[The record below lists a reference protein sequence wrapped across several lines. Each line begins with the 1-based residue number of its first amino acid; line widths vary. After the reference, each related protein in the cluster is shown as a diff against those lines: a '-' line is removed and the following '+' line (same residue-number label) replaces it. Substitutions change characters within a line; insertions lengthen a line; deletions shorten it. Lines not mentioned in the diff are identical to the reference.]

1 MYYTGL
7 NSVNKSYPFDSLP
20 VIHLFHTIKD
30 VSEVRLVI
38 TDYVG
43 HPTIRVTTKYP
54 IYLYDNS
61 FLVKYREM
69 KTIHLDKEHTKL
81 PDMLDSLKSNEL
93 INDQIITEKKLKTD
107 PNNEN
112 SIYQSNNLLLNTL
125 TKKHNY
131 YTRAVDYI
139 LYKKM
144 DRYYAIR
151 YLEYYLTMKRLLHV
165 KHPFSRCQMIE
176 VCQLEKKYQ
185 D

>member
-1 MYYTGL
+1 M
-7 NSVNKSYPFDSLP
+7 
-20 VIHLFHTIKD
+20 IHLFHTIKD

-43 HPTIRVTTKYP
+43 HPTIRVNTKYP

-61 FLVKYREM
+61 FLVKYRDM

-107 PNNEN
+107 PNNED
-112 SIYQSNNLLLNTL
+112 SIYQSNDLLLNTL

-151 YLEYYLTMKRLLHV
+151 YLEILSYHEKITTREASIH
-165 KHPFSRCQMIE
+165 RCRG
-176 VCQLEKKYQ
+176 
-185 D
+185 